1 MKKIIIPIIA
11 LVSLATLT
19 ISNNF
24 NKKPENINNTAE
36 TTSVYFYT
44 LRDYKGRIALFVNDN
59 EAPKETFEV
68 FTDTLPEEDA
78 SKLKKGI
85 IVKSEAEL
93 QKILEE
99 YIS

>member
-24 NKKPENINNTAE
+24 NKKPENIKNTE
-36 TTSVYFYT
+36 VSFVSYYT
-44 LRDYKGRIALFVNDN
+44 LRDYNGRIALFVDDS
-59 EAPKETFEV
+59 EAPKETFNV

-85 IVKSEAEL
+85 VVKTEAEL
-93 QKILEE
+93 QRILEE